1 MESMSGT
8 QDSFLI
14 REAQA
19 GNHDAFDKLVQ
30 SRDRAL
36 LMLVFRITRSQSDIQ
51 DIYQEALLKVYRN
64 LGGFRF
70 ECSFSTWIYRVVTN
84 VCLDHLRKKRK
95 NKEESAIAL
104 NAEGEEYD
112 LLSQV
117 SDDRPAHNPER
128 QLFRLELRANIL
140 CALERL
146 TRLERM
152 AFELTHFQGLKIGD
166 VSEILNTSVPSTKT
180 TLYRATRKLRFQLA
194 KDAKRE
200 NLPRGLTVLSEM

>member
-1 MESMSGT
+1 MSGT
-8 QDSFLI
+8 QDSFLV

-19 GNHDAFDKLVQ
+19 GNHAAFDKLVQ
-30 SRDRAL
+30 AHDRAVL
-36 LMLVFRITRSQSDIQ
+36 KLVFRIIQSQSDIQ
-51 DIYQEALLKVYRN
+51 DVYQEALLKVYRN

-84 VCLDHLRKKRK
+84 VCLDHLRKNRRSKG
-95 NKEESAIAL
+95 ESAIAV

-128 QLFRLELRANIL
+128 QLFCLELRANIL

-146 TRLERM
+146 TPRERM
-152 AFELTHFQGLKIGD
+152 AFELTHFRGLKIRA
-166 VSEILNTSVPSTKT
+166 VSESLNISVPSTKA
-180 TLYRATRKLRFQLA
+180 TLYRAIRKLRVQLA
-194 KDAKRE
+194 KDPERR
-200 NLPRGLTVLSEM
+200 NLRCGRTVLSEV